1 MSQIIL
7 KDSVKVFRSEMRVI
21 CSDLLDV
28 AKTFGSNDKNSEALA
43 GQILHI
49 QENFLFVIVGEVKA
63 GKSSLINALLN
74 DPSICATDFGVCTS
88 EVQKITYGPSK
99 VIVPDNKRK
108 IVVSENPNELLKYI
122 TIVDT
127 PGTNSIVEDHQS
139 ITEGFIPYCN
149 LVVFVFEMNKIYVES
164 AWRFL
169 DLIKSE
175 WGKKI
180 IFVMTQ
186 SDRYTP
192 EEVEHHHKNLQKTI
206 FERTQIQ
213 DPTIFITSSLLET
226 KGDLASSGFVPL
238 RQYING
244 QVLETAAETKSIDD
258 LRTVKTITTKID
270 TDFAFRE
277 KAFNEDLNSRNKILK
292 ILKEREDLALQN
304 IENLV
309 LKCNQLVT
317 TQNETTLTELR
328 NGVGFSSLTFRS
340 IKTFFGGE
348 TTEKWLKRINEE
360 HRDNLNKSIDDSL
373 KDGIDKI
380 QSDLQY
386 MIIGIKDELDNLRDR
401 DKSQRDLF
409 IQLNDKRNEIVSG
422 LKASLND
429 FIRKSNVFSSENVL
443 KGNLDY
449 NVTNTAVGIAAI
461 SAALTAIS
469 NAAILDITGGI
480 ATISALI
487 IAGGFA
493 ANKKTKFMADIE
505 KELEQKGK
513 NIIQDLDQ
521 NLKKY
526 TYTIRQKI
534 NDQFEDLNQFLE
546 QEQQQIDLYHS
557 KMNTIREQV
566 KQLEK
571 KTNFL

>member
-1 MSQIIL
+1 
-7 KDSVKVFRSEMRVI
+7 
-21 CSDLLDV
+21 
-28 AKTFGSNDKNSEALA
+28 
-43 GQILHI
+43 
-49 QENFLFVIVGEVKA
+49 
-63 GKSSLINALLN
+63 LN
-74 DPSICATDFGVCTS
+74 DLSICATDFGVCTS

-226 KGDLASSGFVPL
+226 KGDLASSGFAPL
-238 RQYING
+238 RQYINN

-277 KAFNEDLNSRNKILK
+277 KAFHEDLNSRNKILK

-309 LKCNQLVT
+309 LRCKQLVN

-348 TTEKWLKRINEE
+348 TTEKWLKRVNEE
-360 HRDNLNKSIDDSL
+360 HRENLNKSIDDNL

-513 NIIQDLDQ
+513 NIIEDLDQ